1 MHKEH
6 RIPSD
11 VVGLV
16 VGEPVVGERVVGVRV
31 GMSEL
36 NSVRLVGA
44 SVGNGV
50 GAGVPVTAGCAC
62 AHASVCNYTVI
73 SKIRYHQRS

>member
-1 MHKEH
+1 MV
-6 RIPSD
+6 PSD

-16 VGEPVVGERVVGVRV
+16 VGEPVVGERVGTTVGVRL

-62 AHASVCNYTVI
+62 AHASAWHYTTQVI
-73 SKIRYHQRS
+73 LQLVLAV

>member
-1 MHKEH
+1 MV
-6 RIPSD
+6 PSD

-16 VGEPVVGERVVGVRV
+16 VGEPVVGERVVGERVGTTVGVRV

-50 GAGVPVTAGCAC
+50 GAHVSVTAGCAC
-62 AHASVCNYTVI
+62 GQAD
-73 SKIRYHQRS
+73 